1 MPNPL
6 RAAILSLLAI
16 RPMSGYD
23 VRRTYQ
29 RAMQQIWYAPIGQ
42 VYPTLRT
49 MQGEGLLDAD
59 VQIQH
64 DRPNRKEYRLSESG
78 ERELADWLDLPA
90 ALPRM
95 HHEFIHK
102 LFLLDRM
109 DPARRARFVEDY
121 IATCSTWARQL
132 AEVDTKFASTPH
144 GDYQESAA
152 CQLLALRHLRRLVDC
167 EIASARDIL
176 DQLGSAPAR
185 PHAARGT
192 HGGGALWLADLTMID
207 REQPGDGGAGDD
219 EASATGTGP

>member
-1 MPNPL
+1 MPDPL

-42 VYPTLRT
+42 IYPTLRT
-49 MQGEGLLDAD
+49 MQGEGLLEAD
-59 VQIQH
+59 VHIQQ
-64 DRPNRKEYRLSESG
+64 DRPNRKEYRLG
-78 ERELADWLDLPA
+78 EAGGRALADWLDLPA

-109 DPARRARFVEDY
+109 APDRRLRFVEDY
-121 IATCSTWARQL
+121 IATCSAWARQL
-132 AEVDTKFASTPH
+132 AEVDAKFSRTPH
-144 GDYQESAA
+144 GDYEESAA

-185 PHAARGT
+185 PQVVRGG
-192 HGGGALWLADLTMID
+192 HGRAALWLADLTMIA
-207 REQPGDGGAGDD
+207 RAQPGDGDAGTD
-219 EASATGTGP
+219 EGSATGTGP